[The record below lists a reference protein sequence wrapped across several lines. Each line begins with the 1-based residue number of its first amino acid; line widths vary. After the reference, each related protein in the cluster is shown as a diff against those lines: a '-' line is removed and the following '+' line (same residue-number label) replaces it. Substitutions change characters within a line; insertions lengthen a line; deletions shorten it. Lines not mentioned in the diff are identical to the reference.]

1 MPTLWFVLSLLDKL
15 INTQTHTCDHIIYM
29 YIYCVKTVLLL
40 FYILL
45 PEFPLYYFIMKKT
58 NSGMIEKQIEMIFV
72 ILNGECVKIP
82 VKLRT
87 NVEIL

>member
-1 MPTLWFVLSLLDKL
+1 M
-15 INTQTHTCDHIIYM
+15 
-29 YIYCVKTVLLL
+29 VLLL

-45 PEFPLYYFIMKKT
+45 PEFLLYYFIMKKT
-58 NSGMIEKQIEMIFV
+58 NSGMTEKQIKMIFV